1 MTSEHFLLEPNKQH
15 KNTMMRHTQTN
26 WLRNDYTT
34 HFTCNQNQTK
44 HQNHL
49 LLSSTEMKV
58 KLYGQTD

>member
-1 MTSEHFLLEPNKQH
+1 
-15 KNTMMRHTQTN
+15 MRHTQTN

-44 HQNHL
+44 YQNHL

-58 KLYGQTD
+58 VTIWTDRLIKRYVLGWTKKRN